1 MKTFSDLGLRVIT
14 YSVITLGIQHK
25 YTTDL
30 ILLFKEL
37 SEIQTILSTEELEK
51 TLKTYYEIIDTIAE
65 SEGK

>member
-1 MKTFSDLGLRVIT
+1 MQTFLDLGLRVIT
-14 YSVITLGIQHK
+14 YSVITLGTQHK

-51 TLKTYYEIIDTIAE
+51 ALKTYYEIIDTIAE
-65 SEGK
+65 SEDK

>member
-1 MKTFSDLGLRVIT
+1 MKTFSDLGSRVII
-14 YSVITLGIQHK
+14 YSVIILGTQHK

-30 ILLFKEL
+30 ISLFNEL
-37 SEIQTILSTEELEK
+37 SEIPTMLSTEKLEK